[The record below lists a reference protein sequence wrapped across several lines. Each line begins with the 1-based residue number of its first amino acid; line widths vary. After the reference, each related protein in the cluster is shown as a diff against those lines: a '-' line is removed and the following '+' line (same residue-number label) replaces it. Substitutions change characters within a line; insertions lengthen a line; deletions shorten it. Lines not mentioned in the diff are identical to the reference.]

1 MKRLLVIGI
10 VSALF
15 LSGCAGLDE
24 DETKNWTPERLYSEA
39 KEKMDDGDY
48 AAAIKYLEKLEARY
62 PYGRLAEQAQLESA
76 YAYYKDDE
84 PALAIAAAERFIR
97 LHPTHPNVDYAYYLR
112 GLVNFH
118 GEKNFVNWLF
128 GAKDDLAERDA
139 KGLREAYL
147 AFKELVERFPQS
159 RYAEDSAKRM
169 AYLFEAQARHE
180 IHVARYYYSR
190 GAYVAAVNRSKYAIE
205 NFPQTPATE
214 DALGVQV
221 LSYKRMGLDALYSDT
236 MRILRLNFPE
246 SRYIAEAEALQSGG

>member
-1 MKRLLVIGI
+1 MKRLLAIGI
-10 VSALF
+10 VSALL
-15 LSGCAGLDE
+15 LSACAGFDE
-24 DETKNWTPERLYSEA
+24 DETKNWTPERLHSEA

-48 AAAIKYLEKLEARY
+48 ATAVKYLEKLEARY
-62 PYGRLAEQAQLESA
+62 PYGRLAEQAQLEIA

-84 PALAIAAAERFIR
+84 HALAVAAAERFIR

-118 GEKNFVNWLF
+118 GEKGFVNWLF
-128 GAKDDLAERDA
+128 GAEDDLAERDT

-147 AFKELVERFPQS
+147 AFKELVERFPHS

-169 AYLFEAQARHE
+169 HYLFEAQARHE

-190 GAYVAAVNRSKYAIE
+190 GAYVAAVNRSKYALE

-214 DALGVQV
+214 DALGIQV
-221 LSYKRMGLDALYSDT
+221 MAYKRMGLDALYSDT
-236 MRILRLNFPE
+236 LRILRLNFPQ
-246 SRYIAEAEALQSGG
+246 SRYIAEAEALKSGG

>member
-1 MKRLLVIGI
+1 MKRLLAIGI
-10 VSALF
+10 VSALL

-48 AAAIKYLEKLEARY
+48 TAAIKYLEKLEARY
-62 PYGRLAEQAQLESA
+62 PYGRLAEQAQLEAA

-118 GEKNFVNWLF
+118 GEKSFVNWLF

-139 KGLREAYL
+139 KGIREAYL
-147 AFKELVERFPQS
+147 AFKELVERFPHS
-159 RYAEDSAKRM
+159 RYAEDSTKRM

-190 GAYVAAVNRSKYAIE
+190 GAYVAAVNRSKYALE
-205 NFPQTPATE
+205 NFPQTLATE
-214 DALGVQV
+214 DALGIQV
-221 LSYKRMGLDALYSDT
+221 MAYKRMGLDALYSDT
-236 MRILRLNFPE
+236 MRVLRLNFPQ
-246 SRYIAEAEALQSGG
+246 SRYIAEAEALTGG

>member
-214 DALGVQV
+214 DALGIQV

>member
-1 MKRLLVIGI
+1 MKRLLAIGF
-10 VSALF
+10 VSVLL

-118 GEKNFVNWLF
+118 GEKSFVNWLF

-147 AFKELVERFPQS
+147 AFKELVERFPRS
-159 RYAEDSAKRM
+159 RYAEDSAKR
-169 AYLFEAQARHE
+169 ATYLFEAQARHE

-190 GAYVAAVNRSKYAIE
+190 GAYIAAVNRSKYALE

-214 DALGVQV
+214 DALGIQV
-221 LSYKRMGLDALYSDT
+221 MSYKRMGLDVLYNDT
-236 MRILRLNFPE
+236 MRVLRLNFPQ

>member
-1 MKRLLVIGI
+1 MKRLLVLGI
-10 VSALF
+10 VSAL
-15 LSGCAGLDE
+15 LLTGCAGLDE
-24 DETKNWTPERLYSEA
+24 DETKNWTPERLHSEA
-39 KEKMDDGDY
+39 REKMDDGDY
-48 AAAIKYLEKLEARY
+48 AAAITYLEKLEARY
-62 PYGRLAEQAQLESA
+62 PYGRLADQAQLEAA

-128 GAKDDLAERDA
+128 GAKDDLAERDP
-139 KGLREAYL
+139 KGTREAYL
-147 AFKELVERFPQS
+147 AFKELVERFPHS

-190 GAYVAAVNRSKYAIE
+190 GAYVAAVNRCKYALE
-205 NFPQTPATE
+205 NFPQTPANE
-214 DALGVQV
+214 DALGIQAMA
-221 LSYKRMGLDALYSDT
+221 YKRMGLNDLHNDM
-236 MRILRLNFPE
+236 MRVLRLNFPA
-246 SRYIAEAEALQSGG
+246 SRYLAEAETLPAGG

>member
-1 MKRLLVIGI
+1 MKRLLAIGF
-10 VSALF
+10 VSVLL

-62 PYGRLAEQAQLESA
+62 PYGRLAEQAQLETA

-118 GEKNFVNWLF
+118 GEKSFVNWLF

-139 KGLREAYL
+139 KGIREAYL
-147 AFKELVERFPQS
+147 AFKELTERFPRS

-180 IHVARYYYSR
+180 IHVAQYYYSR
-190 GAYVAAVNRSKYAIE
+190 GAYIAAVNRSKYALE
-205 NFPQTPATE
+205 NFPQTLATE
-214 DALGVQV
+214 DALGIQV
-221 LSYKRMGLDALYSDT
+221 MSYKRMGLDVLYNDT
-236 MRILRLNFPE
+236 MRVLRLNFPQ